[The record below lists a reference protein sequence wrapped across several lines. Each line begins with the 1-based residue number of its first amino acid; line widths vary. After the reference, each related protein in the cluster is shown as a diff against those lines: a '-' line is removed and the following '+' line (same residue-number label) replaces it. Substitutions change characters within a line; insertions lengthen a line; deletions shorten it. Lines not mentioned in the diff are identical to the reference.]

1 MRWQEACSDDEREK
15 VFVYQNDMILQ
26 YMKEHGGISTYDAF
40 QMGIT
45 RLAARISELR
55 HKQGLSIISERKL
68 SENKK
73 PYVLYRLEDES

>member
-1 MRWQEACSDDEREK
+1 M
-15 VFVYQNDMILQ
+15 VQNQQILQ
-26 YMKEHGGISTYDAF
+26 YMREHNGITTYDAF

-55 HKQGLSIISERKL
+55 HQQRYSIISERKL

-73 PYVLYRLEDES
+73 PYVLYRLLEDKS

>member
-1 MRWQEACSDDEREK
+1 M
-15 VFVYQNDMILQ
+15 VQNQQILQ
-26 YMKEHGGISTYDAF
+26 YMREHGGISTYDAF

-55 HKQGLSIISERKL
+55 HQQGYTIISERKQ

-73 PYVLYRLEDES
+73 PYVLYRLLEDKT

>member
-1 MRWQEACSDDEREK
+1 M
-15 VFVYQNDMILQ
+15 YQNDMVLQ
-26 YMKEHGGISTYDAF
+26 YMREHGGISTYDAF

-55 HKQGLSIISERKL
+55 HEQGYSIISERRL

-73 PYVLYRLEDES
+73 PYVLYRLEERKS

>member
-1 MRWQEACSDDEREK
+1 M
-15 VFVYQNDMILQ
+15 VQNQQILQ
-26 YMKEHGGISTYDAF
+26 YMREHGGISTYDAF

-55 HKQGLSIISERKL
+55 HEQGYSIISERKL

-73 PYVLYRLEDES
+73 PYVLYRLLEDKS